1 MKRTTSIFLFSLF
14 TLFSSQSAFAKDITV
29 QFNGTVT
36 MVNGTSDYSPGQAV
50 EGTFVVDDGT
60 PNSSPY
66 PDHAEYRIEP
76 PLNAQKG
83 FTSLKVGSEVFYPNL
98 DGNNATVFVAN
109 DIEYGP
115 GSTID
120 DVSFDTCC
128 QAGAF
133 SNGDH
138 VSNMHIIFN
147 DGSNNPLSSNDL
159 SEAMANLSTFEN
171 MDMGINGSS
180 YTAGYYDIQIKIESI
195 SSNASSSAGNGPK
208 NLVAFDSLVTR
219 IDDTTGQASSLVR
232 EGDSITGNFIFN
244 PALIAMNPPNPEFS
258 FYQAPGDEQNN
269 ISINFSGETISTNL
283 NSDFKVEIRN
293 YEPEIA
299 GADQYIVSASLF
311 NPIPLMNGSVIEDL
325 RIEFI
330 NPPAQ
335 NLSSTDLLS
344 STPSDLSK
352 WYVANLIIKGRNPD
366 GSFFTIRSA
375 LSDLV
380 QGARSVSPMVTEEL
394 FPASGTTQMHQQFDA
409 MVILDSIRAPIT
421 RVYSKLMNA
430 RGYIHNRCDFDGFTM
445 TNQQRVLCY
454 GISND
459 LTPGMNVLRIAIH
472 FADGSKKYYLNRW
485 NVTE

>member
-1 MKRTTSIFLFSLF
+1 MKRITWIFLFSLF

-36 MVNGTSDYSPGQAV
+36 TVNGTSVYSPGQAV

-66 PDHAEYRIEP
+66 PEHAEYRIEP

-83 FTSLKVGSEVFYPNL
+83 FTSLKVGSEIFSPNL
-98 DGNNATVFVAN
+98 DGSSATVFIAN
-109 DIEYGP
+109 DIYPGP
-115 GSTID
+115 NGLID
-120 DVSFDTCC
+120 DVSFDLCC
-128 QAGAF
+128 QAGSF

-138 VSNMHIIFN
+138 VSNVHIILN
-147 DGSNNPLSSNDL
+147 DDSNNPLSSNDL
-159 SEAMANLSTFEN
+159 SAAMASLSNFKN
-171 MDMGINGSS
+171 IDMGINGSS
-180 YTAGYYDIQIKIESI
+180 FTAGYYDIQIKINTI
-195 SSNASSSAGNGPK
+195 SVEGTSSSPPGPK
-208 NLVAFDSLVTR
+208 NLVAFDSVVTR
-219 IDDTTGQASSLVR
+219 IDDSTGLVSSLVR
-232 EGDSITGNFIFN
+232 EGDSITGNFTFN
-244 PALIAMNPPNPEFS
+244 PELMAMNPPNPEFA
-258 FYQAPGDEQNN
+258 FYQAPGDNENN
-269 ISINFSGETISTNL
+269 ISINFAGQTIVTNL
-283 NSDFKVEIRN
+283 NSDFKIEIN
-293 YEPEIA
+293 NNEPEVA
-299 GADQYIVSASLF
+299 GADQYVVSATMF

-325 RIEFI
+325 RVEFI

-352 WYVANLIIKGRNPD
+352 WYVANLIIKGRNPN

-380 QGARSVSPMVTEEL
+380 QGAMNVTPMATGEL
-394 FPASGTTQMHQQFDA
+394 FPASGTTQMHQQFEA
-409 MVILDSIRAPIT
+409 MVIFDSIRAPIT

-430 RGYIHNRCDFDGFTM
+430 RGYTHNRCGFDGFTI

-459 LTPGMNVLRIAIH
+459 LTPGMNVLRIAVH

-485 NVTE
+485 NVID